1 VSIVANRRV
10 FLETAQ
16 ALAKASQPTEQLVA
30 DHMQA
35 LAALLS
41 DMVGVPMVVL
51 PFPTKEP
58 S

>member
-1 VSIVANRRV
+1 MSNVANRRV

-35 LAALLS
+35 LATLLS